1 MHVKRQSIFIGPKG
15 RVENLRVLCKVKLR
29 LRYQGLKNLSWTLK
43 LRFGPLG
50 TLGGSPGITL
60 EGPKGTCDITYGVI
74 CALRHIHMSP
84 EDALSLGLKDRD
96 VVMIRV
102 KGQRALIFGDVLVWY
117 G

>member
-1 MHVKRQSIFIGPKG
+1 
-15 RVENLRVLCKVKLR
+15 
-29 LRYQGLKNLSWTLK
+29 
-43 LRFGPLG
+43 
-50 TLGGSPGITL
+50 
-60 EGPKGTCDITYGVI
+60 
-74 CALRHIHMSP
+74 MSP